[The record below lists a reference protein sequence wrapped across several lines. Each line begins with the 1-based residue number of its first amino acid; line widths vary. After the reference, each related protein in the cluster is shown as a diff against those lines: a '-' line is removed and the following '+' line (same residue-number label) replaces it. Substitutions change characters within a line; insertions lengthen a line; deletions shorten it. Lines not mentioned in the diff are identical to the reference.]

1 MTLPTNAYLTDKK
14 LLKLATKNAAST
26 NSNSSLNS
34 KSSNSSSKVKSAKGI
49 SKRSTKTSLSSSRE
63 ILLKK
68 TKEEKEDFLHD
79 LNSNGS
85 VSSTNSSTKIKKSKT
100 LPNKVFQ
107 DLLEENANEI
117 NEKDIDDTSNSMF
130 TEEFSSKINLN
141 SSYENNESLAKIM
154 SNSKKSVAIKVSP
167 SKIDSSSFEN
177 SCLSSTADFK
187 SSSFDTEYW
196 KKRLASSAPTRSDI
210 FNLDAPK
217 GFVKSL
223 KNIQESMKQE
233 NESDS
238 ETIKLESGSI
248 DDVDAYSP
256 QGGPN
261 RPRNFQCTYPDCNKS
276 YLKSSHLKQHVRSH
290 TGEKPYKCN
299 WPGCSWQFTR
309 SDELTRHYR

>member
-1 MTLPTNAYLTDKK
+1 M
-14 LLKLATKNAAST
+14 
-26 NSNSSLNS
+26 NS

-85 VSSTNSSTKIKKSKT
+85 VSSTNSSTKIKKNKT

-107 DLLEENANEI
+107 DLLEENANDI

-130 TEEFSSKINLN
+130 TEEFSTKINLN
-141 SSYENNESLAKIM
+141 SSWENNESLAKKM
-154 SNSKKSVAIKVSP
+154 SNSKKSVAIKVSL
-167 SKIDSSSFEN
+167 SKLDSSSFEN

-196 KKRLASSAPTRSDI
+196 KKRLASSAPTANDI
-210 FNLDAPK
+210 FNLDATK

-256 QGGPN
+256 QGGSN

-299 WPGCSWQFTR
+299 WLGCSWQFTR
-309 SDELTRHYR
+309 SDELTRHYRL